1 MRWSRR
7 TIVIG
12 TSAAAAA
19 IALAVTLVLMLPAHH
34 TPPAAPKP
42 SPARLFSPFTGEPVT
57 ALGPVLG
64 VKIDNLAPAAA
75 DRAHRRGHRLRP
87 AGGGGRAY
95 VIRWSRPGADGGTT
109 FTTMSGQVMTF
120 ARGPV

>member
-64 VKIDNLAPAAA
+64 VKIDNLAPARPQTGLTAA
-75 DRAHRRGHRLRP
+75 DIVYVLPAE
-87 AGGGGRAY
+87 AGGRTSSGGRGPAPTAEP
-95 VIRWSRPGADGGTT
+95 RSPPCP
-109 FTTMSGQVMTF
+109 
-120 ARGPV
+120 ARS